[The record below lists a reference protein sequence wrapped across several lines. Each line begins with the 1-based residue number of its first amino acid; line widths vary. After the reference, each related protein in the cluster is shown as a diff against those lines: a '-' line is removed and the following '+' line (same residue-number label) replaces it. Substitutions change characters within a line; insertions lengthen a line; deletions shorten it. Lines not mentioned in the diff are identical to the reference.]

1 LAKERTGRERRRRAP
16 KPSLRDRLAAGRAAR
31 GDVRAGIYDGGPAAP
46 TAPFGFV
53 STTIE
58 TAKRESEYRK
68 RMLHEGARQLEGRL
82 FQASYAMLDLRDR
95 ECVHPGAGE
104 RDRLTSSQARAVRAG
119 DERSRMGARVSDLFG
134 QWSAHCAAAEAAAG
148 EAVAE
153 ANQLL
158 GHYEKVRDRRLG
170 RAAARKRRRS
180 GEGSAPSRPGRVSRA
195 EPDAAWRD
203 PAGLIGTAPDDDG
216 RKVVREALRLLAPEL
231 PPSMNGELR

>member
-1 LAKERTGRERRRRAP
+1 MAKGRARREARRRPP

-31 GDVRAGIYDGGPAAP
+31 GDVRAGIYDGGPAAN

-53 STTIE
+53 STTID
-58 TAKRESEYRK
+58 TANRESEYRK
-68 RMLHEGARQLEGRL
+68 RTLHEAARQLEARL

-95 ECVHPGAGE
+95 ECVHPRAGD

-119 DERSRMGARVSDLFG
+119 DERSRMGAQVSDLFG
-134 QWSAHCAAAEAAAG
+134 QWAARCAAEEAAAG

-170 RAAARKRRRS
+170 RAAKKRRRS
-180 GEGSAPSRPGRVSRA
+180 GEDPAPPPPGRVSRA
-195 EPDAAWRD
+195 QTDAAWRD
-203 PAGLIGTAPDDDG
+203 PAGLIGTAQDDDG